1 MVFRWSLWDAAPGR
15 PPPPSLDEFVGYSE
29 KLIALLKA
37 QCKRWAFQIEKTEVP
52 AQSLPGSA
60 GALPPAAAGAVPAQ
74 EPAGMRQNWHY
85 QGYVFLKVK
94 RRPSAFAKD
103 LHPTFYGFHADV
115 SHDAAH
121 AFTNAWAYVHK
132 PESRVHGPWD
142 SDGLNPVSA
151 ARTAALLKL
160 RTAVLDAPRPFQ
172 KFIIDHMAGEPDG
185 RSINI
190 LYDPI
195 GCSGKSALALAL
207 ELKSPNDVAVLGH
220 GHGRHLTDLLFS
232 HKDRKCYIF
241 DLTRAKPADI
251 HRDDLYSVIEQC
263 CCNGKILKQFG
274 STGAHRQPPSH
285 AWVFTNTLPN
295 LSAASTDRW
304 KIYRIVDFLQYDI
317 APMSADEVTAARLAE
332 TIKDLDAT
340 EAGVSQWAQIEHRKL
355 RIAKKRK
362 AELKV
367 LADADAAQ
375 DSRDSH
381 ETQDSDKEN
390 RPPKKRKDNE
400 KN

>member
-15 PPPPSLDEFVGYSE
+15 PPPPSVDEFVGYSE
-29 KLIALLKA
+29 KLIAVLKP
-37 QCKRWAFQIEKTEVP
+37 QCKRWAFQIEKTEVSASPSPP
-52 AQSLPGSA
+52 AAGAVSPGPA
-60 GALPPAAAGAVPAQ
+60 GALPPS
-74 EPAGMRQNWHY
+74 EPPGVRQNWHY

-103 LHPTFYGFHADV
+103 LHSTFHGFHADV
-115 SHDAAH
+115 SQDSAN
-121 AFTNAWAYVHK
+121 AFANAWAYVHK

-151 ARTAALLKL
+151 ARAEALSARRL
-160 RTAVLDAPRPFQ
+160 AVLSTPRPFQ
-172 KFIIDHMAGEPDG
+172 KFIMDHITQEPDG

-190 LYDPI
+190 LYDPV

-232 HKDRKCYIF
+232 HKDRRCYIF

-274 STGAHRQPPSH
+274 STGAHRQSPSH

-304 KIYRIVDFLQYDI
+304 KIFRIVDFLQYDI
-317 APMSADEVTAARLAE
+317 APMSTDEVAAARLAVTLKE
-332 TIKDLDAT
+332 LDAA
-340 EAGVSQWAQIEHRKL
+340 EAGADQWAAIEYRKL
-355 RIAKKRK
+355 RVAKKRK
-362 AELKV
+362 AALKM
-367 LADADAAQ
+367 LADADAGA
-375 DSRDSH
+375 DCKD
-381 ETQDSDKEN
+381 EPESDKEN
-390 RPPKKRKDNE
+390 RPPKKNKDE
-400 KN
+400 KH